1 MSVKILHT
9 ADWHLGKKLDAF
21 SRLEEQIEVMDE
33 ICSIADEQNVDLV
46 LVAGDLFDTFNP
58 PVEAIDLFYRTLK
71 RLSKNG
77 LRPVIAIAGNHDSPD
92 RIDAPNPLAKEC
104 GIVFI
109 GNPDS
114 ELKPFKVLNSFEI
127 TKVDGNFFE
136 LNLFNH
142 SFPIR
147 IIATPYAS
155 EIRLKTYLG
164 SDNKDDALNNL
175 LKEKWQSYADKY
187 CDSVGVNLLTSHLYM
202 LKRGGEILE
211 EPEGEKPLKVG
222 NAEVIY
228 TDCIPDQIQYTALGH
243 LHSYQKVGGH
253 YNPVMYSSSPLA
265 YSFAEVGREKK
276 VVIIEAEP
284 NKEVIIKPIGLQ
296 KGREL
301 HRKKFD
307 NIEEAVSWLQNN
319 PYCLVELTLVSNQ
332 FLTNDELKKIHE
344 SHDGIIHIIPVIRQ
358 ENKDKLTEKQVNLDQ
373 NMEGLFIDYFKSKE
387 KGQEPNEELMSL
399 FHEVLNA
406 QSEN

>member
-1 MSVKILHT
+1 MAIKILHT
-9 ADWHLGKKLDAF
+9 ADWHLGKKLDSF
-21 SRLEEQIEVMDE
+21 SRMEEQVEVMDE
-33 ICSIADEQNVDLV
+33 ICSIADDQKVDMV
-46 LVAGDLFDTFNP
+46 IVAGDLFDTFNP
-58 PVEAIDLFYRTLK
+58 PVEAIELFYKTLK
-71 RLSKNG
+71 RLSANG
-77 LRPVIAIAGNHDSPD
+77 KRPVIAIAGNHDSPD

-104 GIVFI
+104 GIIFI

-114 ELKPFKVLNSFEI
+114 VLTPFKLEDGFEI

-136 LNLFNH
+136 IKHPNH
-142 SFPIR
+142 PFPIR
-147 IIATPYAS
+147 IIATPYAN
-155 EIRLKTYLG
+155 EVRLKTYLG
-164 SDNKDDALNNL
+164 AEEKDDALNAL
-175 LKEKWQSYADKY
+175 LKNKWQDYADNY
-187 CDSVGVNLLTSHLYM
+187 CDAKGVNLLTSHLYM
-202 LKRGGEILE
+202 LKKGGEILE

-228 TDCIPDQIQYTALGH
+228 TECIPSQIQYTALGH
-243 LHSYQKVGGH
+243 LHSYQAVGGH
-253 YNPVMYSSSPLA
+253 SNPVIYSSSPLA

-284 NKEVIIKPIGLQ
+284 DKEVIVSPIGLK

-307 NIEEAVSWLQNN
+307 FIEDAVTWLQDN
-319 PYCLVELTLVSNQ
+319 PYTLVELTLVSDQ

-358 ENKDKLTEKQVNLDQ
+358 EDTGKQIENQVNLDQ

-387 KGQEPNEELMSL
+387 KGQEPNEELMAL
-399 FHEVLNA
+399 FYEVLST

>member
-1 MSVKILHT
+1 MSFKILHT
-9 ADWHLGKKLDAF
+9 ADWHLGKKLDSF

-33 ICSIADEQNVDLV
+33 ICSIANEQNVDMV
-46 LVAGDLFDTFNP
+46 IVAGDLFDTFNP
-58 PVEAIDLFYRTLK
+58 PVEAIELFYKTLK
-71 RLSKNG
+71 RLSANG
-77 LRPVIAIAGNHDSPD
+77 KRPVIAIAGNHDSPD

-104 GIVFI
+104 GIIFI

-114 ELKPFKVLNSFEI
+114 VLTPFKLEDGFEI
-127 TKVDGNFFE
+127 TKVDGNFLE
-136 LNLFNH
+136 IKHPNH

-147 IIATPYAS
+147 IIATPYAN
-155 EIRLKTYLG
+155 ELRLKTYLG
-164 SDNKDDALNNL
+164 TEKKDDALNAL
-175 LKEKWQSYADKY
+175 LKNKWQDYADNY
-187 CDSVGVNLLTSHLYM
+187 CDEKGVNILTSHLYM

-211 EPEGEKPLKVG
+211 EPEDEKPLKVG

-228 TDCIPDQIQYTALGH
+228 TDCIPSQIQYTALGH
-243 LHSYQKVGGH
+243 LHSYQAVGGH
-253 YNPVMYSSSPLA
+253 ENPVVYSSSPLA

-276 VVIIEAEP
+276 VVVIEAEP
-284 NKEVIIKPIGLQ
+284 DKKVVVSPIGLK

-307 NIEEAVSWLQNN
+307 IIEDAVTWLQDN
-319 PYCLVELTLVSNQ
+319 PYTLVELTLVSDQ
-332 FLTNDELKKIHE
+332 FLTNDELKKIHD

-358 ENKDKLTEKQVNLDQ
+358 EDMGKQTENQVNLDQ

-387 KGQEPNEELMSL
+387 KGQEPNEELMAL
-399 FHEVLNA
+399 FYEVLNT

>member
-1 MSVKILHT
+1 MSLRILHT
-9 ADWHLGKKLDAF
+9 ADWHLGKKLDSF
-21 SRLEEQIEVMDE
+21 SRLEEQVEVMDE
-33 ICSIADEQNVDLV
+33 ICQIAEQQNVDLV
-46 LVAGDLFDTFNP
+46 IVAGDLFDTFNP
-58 PVEAIDLFYRTLK
+58 PVEAIELFYKTLK
-71 RLSKNG
+71 RLSNNG
-77 LRPVIAIAGNHDSPD
+77 KRPVIAIAGNHDSPD

-104 GIVFI
+104 GIIFI
-109 GNPDS
+109 GNPDAV
-114 ELKPFKVLNSFEI
+114 LAPFRLEDGFEI

-136 LNLFNH
+136 IILPNH
-142 SFPIR
+142 PFPVR
-147 IIATPYAS
+147 IIATPYAN
-155 EIRLKTYLG
+155 EVRLKTYLG
-164 SDNKDDALNNL
+164 AEEKDEALNAL
-175 LKEKWQSYADKY
+175 LKHKWQTYADNY
-187 CDSVGVNLLTSHLYM
+187 CDAKGVNLLTSHLYM

-253 YNPVMYSSSPLA
+253 THPVVYASSPLA
-265 YSFAEVGREKK
+265 YSFSEVGREKK

-284 NKEVIIKPIGLQ
+284 NKEVIVKPIGLQ

-307 NIEEAVSWLQNN
+307 NIEAAVSWLQTN
-319 PYCLVELTLVSNQ
+319 PYCLVELTLVSDQ
-332 FLTNDELKKIHE
+332 FLTNEELKKIHE

-358 ENKDKLTEKQVNLDQ
+358 ENTDKSIQNQVNLDQ

-387 KGQEPNEELMSL
+387 KGQVPNDELMAL
-399 FHEVLNA
+399 FHEVLTNP
-406 QSEN
+406 S

>member
-1 MSVKILHT
+1 MAIKILHT
-9 ADWHLGKKLDAF
+9 ADWHLGKKLDSF
-21 SRLEEQIEVMDE
+21 SRMEEQVEVMDE
-33 ICSIADEQNVDLV
+33 ICSIADDQKVDMV
-46 LVAGDLFDTFNP
+46 IVAGDLFDTFNP
-58 PVEAIDLFYRTLK
+58 PVEAIELFYKTLK
-71 RLSKNG
+71 RLSANG
-77 LRPVIAIAGNHDSPD
+77 KRPVIAIAGNHDSPD

-104 GIVFI
+104 GIIFI

-114 ELKPFKVLNSFEI
+114 VLTPFNLEDGFEI

-136 LNLFNH
+136 IKHPNH
-142 SFPIR
+142 PFPIR
-147 IIATPYAS
+147 IIATPYAN
-155 EIRLKTYLG
+155 EVRLKTYLG
-164 SDNKDDALNNL
+164 AEEKDDALNAL
-175 LKEKWQSYADKY
+175 LKNKWKDYADNY
-187 CDSVGVNLLTSHLYM
+187 CDEKGVNLLTSHLYM
-202 LKRGGEILE
+202 LKKGGEILE

-228 TDCIPDQIQYTALGH
+228 TDCIPSQIQYTALGH
-243 LHSYQKVGGH
+243 LHSYQAVGGH
-253 YNPVMYSSSPLA
+253 ANPVIYSSSPLA

-284 NKEVIIKPIGLQ
+284 NKALIVSPIGLK

-307 NIEEAVSWLQNN
+307 IIEDAVTWLQDN
-319 PYCLVELTLVSNQ
+319 PYTLVELTLVSDQ

-358 ENKDKLTEKQVNLDQ
+358 EDTGKKTDNQVNLDQ

-387 KGQEPNEELMSL
+387 KGQEPNEELMTL
-399 FHEVLNA
+399 FYEVLST

>member
-1 MSVKILHT
+1 MAIKILHT
-9 ADWHLGKKLDAF
+9 ADWHLGKKLDSF
-21 SRLEEQIEVMDE
+21 SRMEEQVEVMDE
-33 ICSIADEQNVDLV
+33 ICSIADDQKVDIV
-46 LVAGDLFDTFNP
+46 IVAGDLFDTFNP
-58 PVEAIDLFYRTLK
+58 PVEAIELFYKTLK
-71 RLSKNG
+71 RLSENG
-77 LRPVIAIAGNHDSPD
+77 KRPVIAIAGNHDSPD

-104 GIVFI
+104 GIIFI

-114 ELKPFKVLNSFEI
+114 VLTPFKLEDGFEI

-136 LNLFNH
+136 IKHPNH
-142 SFPIR
+142 PFPIR
-147 IIATPYAS
+147 IIATPYAN
-155 EIRLKTYLG
+155 EVRLKTYLG
-164 SDNKDDALNNL
+164 AEEKDDALNAL
-175 LKEKWQSYADKY
+175 LKNKWQDYADNY
-187 CDSVGVNLLTSHLYM
+187 CDAKGVNLLTSHLYI
-202 LKRGGEILE
+202 LKKGGEILE

-228 TDCIPDQIQYTALGH
+228 TDCIPSQIQYTALGH
-243 LHSYQKVGGH
+243 LHSYQAVGGH
-253 YNPVMYSSSPLA
+253 SNPVIYSSSPLA

-284 NKEVIIKPIGLQ
+284 DKEVIVSPIGLK

-307 NIEEAVSWLQNN
+307 IIEDAVTWLQDN
-319 PYCLVELTLVSNQ
+319 PYTLVELTLVSDQ

-358 ENKDKLTEKQVNLDQ
+358 EDTGKQAENQVNLDQ

-387 KGQEPNEELMSL
+387 KGQEPNEELMAL
-399 FHEVLNA
+399 FHEVLNT